1 MEIDT
6 KLQLFE
12 QIHNLCSNKIT
23 QDWIVTTKTSKGNT
37 QNSERVVISKIK
49 EVLNELSLTYTEAGS
64 QQSKDFRNV
73 GGIGLNIEVK
83 KTDTPTI
90 YFNDTCPSSDIYY
103 IVIFTGNVHF
113 PAQVLYLNG
122 SKFLS
127 GCDWIHEYI
136 AELTALKDKYA
147 RGENKKKL
155 NGIMSVYPRPTF
167 KANISELLTANLQK
181 PKLMKLPKTYN
192 KEKVEEEHKLVE
204 EEKEIIEEEKEIVEE
219 EIEFEFI
226 PKPKKKKTKKTIT
239 DKSLPKEEILHNN
252 CIIEQL
258 DEIGCKSI
266 IDTKAPLD
274 TQIIVSDNASNTYD
288 NNTIMLTNDT
298 ENTLVA
304 EAPQI
309 KTTNPEIIE
318 NIEAELIICSK
329 IN

>member
-1 MEIDT
+1 
-6 KLQLFE
+6 
-12 QIHNLCSNKIT
+12 
-23 QDWIVTTKTSKGNT
+23 
-37 QNSERVVISKIK
+37 
-49 EVLNELSLTYTEAGS
+49 
-64 QQSKDFRNV
+64 
-73 GGIGLNIEVK
+73 
-83 KTDTPTI
+83 
-90 YFNDTCPSSDIYY
+90 
-103 IVIFTGNVHF
+103 
-113 PAQVLYLNG
+113 
-122 SKFLS
+122 
-127 GCDWIHEYI
+127 
-136 AELTALKDKYA
+136 
-147 RGENKKKL
+147 
-155 NGIMSVYPRPTF
+155 MSVYPRPTF

-181 PKLMKLPKTYN
+181 TKLMKLPKTYN
-192 KEKVEEEHKLVE
+192 KEKVEEE
-204 EEKEIIEEEKEIVEE
+204 KEIVEEEKEIVEE

-226 PKPKKKKTKKTIT
+226 PKPKKKKTIT
-239 DKSLPKEEILHNN
+239 DKSLPKEEILHNI

-318 NIEAELIICSK
+318 NIEAELIIYSK

>member
-6 KLQLFE
+6 KLQLFK

-23 QDWIVTTKTSKGNT
+23 TDWIVTTKTSKGNT

-103 IVIFTGNVHF
+103 IVIFTGNNHF

-167 KANISELLTANLQK
+167 KANISELLTANLQNT
-181 PKLMKLPKTYN
+181 KLMKLPKTDN
-192 KEKVEEEHKLVE
+192 KQKIEEETK
-204 EEKEIIEEEKEIVEE
+204 IIEEEE
-219 EIEFEFI
+219 EIEFI
-226 PKPKKKKTKKTIT
+226 PKPKNKKSKKTIT
-239 DKSLPKEEILHNN
+239 INATSLPKEEILPNN
-252 CIIEQL
+252 CIIDKL
-258 DEIGCKSI
+258 DEIQSNRPDDSI
-266 IDTKAPLD
+266 DIKKHLN
-274 TQIIVSDNASNTYD
+274 TQIIISDSASNSYD
-288 NNTIMLTNDT
+288 NPIILTNDT
-298 ENTLVA
+298 ENKLVE
-304 EAPQI
+304 EANSV
-309 KTTNPEIIE
+309 KTYNPEIIE
-318 NIEAELIICSK
+318 KDIGS
-329 IN
+329 

>member
-12 QIHNLCSNKIT
+12 QIRYLCSTKIT
-23 QDWIVTTKTSKGNT
+23 SEWIVTTKTSKGNT

-49 EVLNELSLTYTEAGS
+49 EVLDELTLTYTEAGS

-83 KTDTPTI
+83 KTDSPTI

-103 IVIFTGNVHF
+103 IVIFTGNNHF

-122 SKFLS
+122 SEFLS
-127 GCDWIHEYI
+127 GCDWIDKYI

-167 KANISELLTANLQK
+167 KANISELLCFKK
-181 PKLMKLPKTYN
+181 PAIKLPKPKTYN
-192 KEKVEEEHKLVE
+192 KQKVETNDSENKLVE
-204 EEKEIIEEEKEIVEE
+204 ENTEIIQEKTETEEYEYFEI
-219 EIEFEFI
+219 I
-226 PKPKKKKTKKTIT
+226 PKPKKKKSNKTINE
-239 DKSLPKEEILHNN
+239 KSIPKEEILPN

-258 DEIGCKSI
+258 HEIGDKSI
-266 IDTKAPLD
+266 IDIID
-274 TQIIVSDNASNTYD
+274 TQIIISDKDNASNSYD
-288 NNTIMLTNDT
+288 NTIILTNDT
-298 ENTLVA
+298 KHKLVEEAIPIAVVQEKDIA
-304 EAPQI
+304 E
-309 KTTNPEIIE
+309 T
-318 NIEAELIICSK
+318 
-329 IN
+329 

>member
-23 QDWIVTTKTSKGNT
+23 PDWIVTTKTSKGNT

-103 IVIFTGNVHF
+103 IVIFTGNAHF

-181 PKLMKLPKTYN
+181 IKLMKLPKTYN
-192 KEKVEEEHKLVE
+192 KQKDEEENKLVE
-204 EEKEIIEEEKEIVEE
+204 ILLKGINIILIYS
-219 EIEFEFI
+219 
-226 PKPKKKKTKKTIT
+226 KTDIR
-239 DKSLPKEEILHNN
+239 L
-252 CIIEQL
+252 
-258 DEIGCKSI
+258 
-266 IDTKAPLD
+266 
-274 TQIIVSDNASNTYD
+274 
-288 NNTIMLTNDT
+288 
-298 ENTLVA
+298 
-304 EAPQI
+304 
-309 KTTNPEIIE
+309 
-318 NIEAELIICSK
+318 
-329 IN
+329 

>member
-103 IVIFTGNVHF
+103 IVIFTGNSHF
-113 PAQVLYLNG
+113 PAQILYLNG

-181 PKLMKLPKTYN
+181 TKLMKLPKTYN
-192 KEKVEEEHKLVE
+192 KEKVEEE
-204 EEKEIIEEEKEIVEE
+204 KEIIEEEKEIIEE
-219 EIEFEFI
+219 YFEII
-226 PKPKKKKTKKTIT
+226 PNNQKLTKKNNK
-239 DKSLPKEEILHNN
+239 KSLPKEDN

-258 DEIGCKSI
+258 DEIDCNRPDSI
-266 IDTKAPLD
+266 DIKAPLN
-274 TQIIVSDNASNTYD
+274 TQIIISDPSSNSYY
-288 NNTIMLTNDT
+288 NPIILTNDT
-298 ENTLVA
+298 DNKLLE
-304 EAPQI
+304 EADPI
-309 KTTNPEIIE
+309 KTTNPRIIPE
-318 NIEAELIICSK
+318 NIDS
-329 IN
+329 